1 MKNYLFSL
9 GKNAKKASIENVSSV
24 KKNQVLK
31 DYIFLIK
38 DNHSKII
45 LENKKDLKQAEEK
58 IATLKQTKFLAEIA
72 LNKNASNLKEIFVEE
87 KW

>member
-1 MKNYLFSL
+1 MRNYLFSL

-38 DNHSKII
+38 DNH
-45 LENKKDLKQAEEK
+45 
-58 IATLKQTKFLAEIA
+58 
-72 LNKNASNLKEIFVEE
+72 
-87 KW
+87 